1 MGYALLANV
10 PPITGIY
17 MAFFPVLLYFILGT
31 SRHNSMGTFAVISI
45 MVGKCVLTYSDPSY
59 FKNNIQNTTVDVFI
73 VDTVIKGPSPIQ
85 VATAVCFLVGLFQ
98 VRMQLKLRSAIELIL
113 YFLAWNVC
121 FSTRNHIITTLRNF
135 SIWIYNR
142 SSYSCVHISA

>member
-1 MGYALLANV
+1 
-10 PPITGIY
+10 
-17 MAFFPVLLYFILGT
+17 MAFFPVLMYFILGT

-59 FKNNIQNTTVDVFI
+59 FKNNIQNTTVDVLI
-73 VDTVIKGPSPIQ
+73 TDSIIKGPSPIQ

-98 VRMQLKLRSAIELIL
+98 VRIKTKLKIVQNFNNFFYLKIVG
-113 YFLAWNVC
+113 NVC

-135 SIWIYNR
+135 SFWIYNR
-142 SSYSCVHISA
+142 SSYSCFYFPA